1 MPGDEQVDRSGSAQT
16 FLFEDFRLDR
26 ARGCLF
32 RTNGRDVAEP
42 VALGSRA
49 LAVLSLLV
57 ERQGQLVT
65 KDEIFGNVWPGI
77 AVEEANLT
85 VQVSALRRILDR
97 DREHDSC
104 IQTVPG
110 RGYRFV
116 PPVVCAGAGSA
127 PSSSREGKSPD
138 DPSIADEQPV
148 PPAAVQRS
156 VGLLPGL
163 RHPFG
168 RVIAVAA
175 GALFLVAVFGA
186 TVNWQGLSPSERPS
200 APRLSIVVLP
210 FTGLSADP
218 EQQHL
223 TDALTEDLTVDLS
236 QIAHMSVISS
246 TTAFTYRSRQVG
258 TRQIGQELGVRYV
271 LEGSVER
278 AADRVRVNV
287 QLIDA
292 GADRHLWAK
301 RYESTTSDL
310 FSLQDEITGRIARQL
325 NGELA
330 TAAAFHP
337 ADAPDALQ
345 YILRGRAAWNS
356 WPTGDRDAQAIRL
369 FEQALA
375 LDPQS
380 IEARTWLADVL
391 ATRVLRGET
400 NTAAADIS
408 RAHLLVE
415 EALASS
421 PRSAQAHFVK
431 GQILRAQSLCEEAI
445 PEFETT
451 ITLNANF
458 LGAYADLGWCKLM
471 IGSIGEV
478 IPLQERAI
486 RLGPRDSFLGTLY
499 FRIGIVHLLRSEIPE
514 AIRSFEKAHMDY
526 RWEYADL
533 HAWLT
538 AAYALQGETE
548 RAATELAEA
557 RRFSKNDRFSS
568 ISRARAAFMSDHP
581 AEKIRAL
588 FEGTYVAGLRKA
600 GVPEQENRL

>member
-1 MPGDEQVDRSGSAQT
+1 VDISGSAQT
-16 FLFEDFRLDR
+16 FLFEDFRFDR
-26 ARGCLF
+26 AGGCLF
-32 RTNGRDVAEP
+32 RTNGGDVAEP

-49 LAVLSLLV
+49 LALLGLLV
-57 ERQGQLVT
+57 ERHGRLVT
-65 KDEIFGNVWPGI
+65 KDEIFTAVWPGI

-97 DREHDSC
+97 DREQGSC

-116 PPVVCAGAGSA
+116 PPVARAEAGSG
-127 PSSSREGKSPD
+127 PSSSRGGNGSNGPSSANEQPILPAAMRPNEGLS
-138 DPSIADEQPV
+138 PV
-148 PPAAVQRS
+148 PPLVAPYRF
-156 VGLLPGL
+156 
-163 RHPFG
+163 R
-168 RVIAVAA
+168 RTVIAVTS
-175 GALFLVAVFGA
+175 GALFLVAVFVVA
-186 TVNWQGLSPSERPS
+186 MNWRALPHSESPS

-210 FTGLSADP
+210 FTSLGGDP
-218 EQQHL
+218 DQQYL
-223 TDALTEDLTVDLS
+223 TEALTKDLTVDMS
-236 QIAHMSVISS
+236 QIAHIFVISS
-246 TTAFTYRSRQVG
+246 NTAFTYRNKPVD
-258 TRQIGQELGVRYV
+258 TKQIGRELGVRYV

-292 GADRHLWAK
+292 GTDRHLWAK

-337 ADAPDALQ
+337 TDPPDALQ

-356 WPTGDRDAQAIRL
+356 WPTHDNDAQAIRL

-391 ATRVLRGET
+391 ATRALRGET
-400 NTAAADIS
+400 ETATADIS

-415 EALASS
+415 QALAAA
-421 PRSAQAHFVK
+421 PRNAQAHFVK
-431 GQILRAQSLCEEAI
+431 GQILRAQSLCEKAI
-445 PEFETT
+445 PEYETV
-451 ITLNANF
+451 ITLNGNF
-458 LGAYADLGWCKLM
+458 AGAYADLGWCKFM

-499 FRIGIVHLLRSEIPE
+499 FRIGIVHLLQSEIAE
-514 AIRSFEKAHMDY
+514 AIRSFEKARMDY
-526 RWEYADL
+526 RWELADL
-533 HAWLT
+533 HAWLA
-538 AAYALQGETE
+538 AAYALEDETE
-548 RAATELAEA
+548 RAATEVAEA
-557 RRFSKNDRFSS
+557 KRLSNTDRFSS
-568 ISRARAAFMSDHP
+568 ISQARAAFLRDHP
-581 AEKIRAL
+581 VEKIRAL
-588 FEGTYVAGLRKA
+588 FEGTYVVGLRKA
-600 GVPEQENRL
+600 GMPEQENRL